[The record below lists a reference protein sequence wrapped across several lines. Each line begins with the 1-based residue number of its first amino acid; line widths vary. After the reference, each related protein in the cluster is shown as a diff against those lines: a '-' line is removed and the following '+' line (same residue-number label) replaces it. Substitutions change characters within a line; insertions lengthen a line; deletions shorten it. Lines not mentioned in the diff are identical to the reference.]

1 MAASSTSTSLQPLPA
16 STGRRRSN
24 SNLPQLQ
31 LSSASTASTIS
42 SAPPPLSPVDSSYS
56 DSSSPTISTP
66 ADDVPLLLTDS
77 AAKHQSNMLF
87 IVAARLFDWANP
99 PHPTSVPP
107 FDDDLVLPLSAS
119 HRQTTFD
126 IPEKPSVRH
135 AWSAW
140 YHGIPPINTPLIV
153 VILSFPASTLLVLVA
168 LTSLPISLSWPRTLT
183 DLSQLGRQLHGYSQA
198 GWIPFLHVIAAMS
211 VTAVWKHAWSIPGAV
226 IWNVLAGALFSP
238 SYATIL
244 LTLLTTLGS
253 VLASQLAKPLAP
265 FLTYAFPK
273 ALAMTR
279 TALALEPPSPSPS
292 TPDASIPLTPIA
304 RSRGPGTGRSAL
316 YPPLTTPTFSLSVS
330 PPTPSSLPS
339 TPLTPSTSS
348 NPPASTRPT
357 AQVHA
362 NAKHQKQKS
371 AAWVRL
377 SVLRLIGIV
386 PWSGINIACGVTAV
400 PVRDSA
406 LGAFIGSLPWT
417 AVTCQIGDILQT
429 LASSTS
435 SLSSSPGPAADLASS
450 LPSASSASAAVAAA
464 AAAASA
470 ALLSSI
476 NSTAPSSPLD
486 ATSTASLLNTL
497 HSSTTTSGAQGAVYT
512 HTTSSQTI
520 QTILLSPEILFKLVF
535 LTVLSLAPILGRERL
550 RAFVEGRT
558 SSSSSASGDEV
569 DAEKEEGSTA
579 GDVQESPSASAGG
592 NACIANANVGA
603 CISNARRELGVGVN
617 GGGGSPN
624 GLGNGHVKKRGR
636 HYKRFS
642 SFSMPH
648 FPNLPTLNLPHLPHL
663 PHMPNLPHLSHN
675 GNSGVAELPQTSA
688 TAPVPGGEGEG
699 VRSWRAHLRATLSSV
714 GGAMESVGGAIGG
727 VGAGVAEVV
736 GGPEWRRR
744 ERERELEVL
753 VREKRDMEREV

>member
-31 LSSASTASTIS
+31 LLSSASASSSSSS
-42 SAPPPLSPVDSSYS
+42 SAPPPLSPVDSTCS

-66 ADDVPLLLTDS
+66 ADDVPLTHSS
-77 AAKHQSNMLF
+77 AKQQSNMLF

-99 PHPTSVPP
+99 AQPNSVPP

-119 HRQTTFD
+119 HHHTAFD
-126 IPEKPSVRH
+126 IPEKQSVRH

-140 YHGIPPINTPLIV
+140 YHGIPPVNTPLII
-153 VILSFPASTLLVLVA
+153 VILSFPASTLLVLLV

-238 SYATIL
+238 LYATIL

-279 TALALEPPSPSPS
+279 TALALEPPPPA
-292 TPDASIPLTPIA
+292 DASIPLTPIA
-304 RSRGPGTGRSAL
+304 APITRSRGQGAGRSAL
-316 YPPLTTPTFSLSVS
+316 YPPLTTPAFSLSVS

-339 TPLTPSTSS
+339 TPSTPLTSS
-348 NPPASTRPT
+348 SPNHSKPA
-357 AQVHA
+357 QA

-400 PVRDSA
+400 PVKDSA

-435 SLSSSPGPAADLASS
+435 SLSSSSSPGSAADLMSS

-476 NSTAPSSPLD
+476 NSTVPSSPLD
-486 ATSTASLLNTL
+486 ATTTASLHNTL
-497 HSSTTTSGAQGAVYT
+497 HSSSLTSGALGALYT
-512 HTTSSQTI
+512 QTI

-550 RAFVEGRT
+550 RAFVEGKT
-558 SSSSSASGDEV
+558 ASSSSASSVD
-569 DAEKEEGSTA
+569 DAEEQEVGDQ
-579 GDVQESPSASAGG
+579 GNVGNDVQGSPSAGG
-592 NACIANANVGA
+592 NACVANANA
-603 CISNARRELGVGVN
+603 CISNARRKLGVGVN

-624 GLGNGHVKKRGR
+624 GLGNGHVKKRRR

-642 SFSMPH
+642 SLSMPH
-648 FPNLPTLNLPHLPHL
+648 FPNLPTINLPHL
-663 PHMPNLPHLSHN
+663 PNLPHLSHN
-675 GNSGVAELPQTSA
+675 THDTHNTHKSLTDLPQTSA
-688 TAPVPGGEGEG
+688 TTPSQDVK
-699 VRSWRAHLRATLSSV
+699 SWREHLRATLS
-714 GGAMESVGGAIGG
+714 SVGGAIGG

-753 VREKRDMEREV
+753 VREKHGMEREV

>member
-1 MAASSTSTSLQPLPA
+1 MVEDIAETEEWMQKLGSVEGPEGVGMEQGRSCRKRKRVSELAMLLPPASRHRASSTSTSLQPLPA
-16 STGRRRSN
+16 ATGRRRSN

-31 LSSASTASTIS
+31 LSS
-42 SAPPPLSPVDSSYS
+42 SAAPSIGTPPLSPVGSSFS

-66 ADDVPLLLTDS
+66 SDEIPPTEHS
-77 AAKHQSNMLF
+77 QKQQSNMLF
-87 IVAARLFDWANP
+87 IVAARLFEWANP
-99 PHPTSVPP
+99 AQSPP
-107 FDDDLVLPLSAS
+107 AFDDDLVLPLSAS
-119 HRQTTFD
+119 HHQTTFD
-126 IPEKPSVRH
+126 IPEKPTSVRH

-140 YHGIPPINTPLIV
+140 YRGIPPINTPLIV

-168 LTSLPISLSWPRTLT
+168 LTSLPISLSWPRTLS
-183 DLSQLGRQLHGYSQA
+183 DLSQLGRELHGYSQA
-198 GWIPFLHVIAAMS
+198 GWIPFLHVVAAMS

-244 LTLLTTLGS
+244 LTLLTTIGS

-279 TALALEPPSPSPS
+279 TALALEAPAPAPLPSQS
-292 TPDASIPLTPIA
+292 T
-304 RSRGPGTGRSAL
+304 L
-316 YPPLTTPTFSLSVS
+316 YPPLTTPSFSLS
-330 PPTPSSLPS
+330 PPTPSPSPSSAYPPS
-339 TPLTPSTSS
+339 TPTTS
-348 NPPASTRPT
+348 
-357 AQVHA
+357 
-362 NAKHQKQKS
+362 KHQKQKS

-400 PVRDSA
+400 PIRDSA

-429 LASSTS
+429 LASSTA
-435 SLSSSPGPAADLASS
+435 SLSSSSAPALSPSDLAS
-450 LPSASSASAAVAAA
+450 SASSASAVVAAA

-476 NSTAPSSPLD
+476 NSTLPSSPLD
-486 ATSTASLLNTL
+486 ATTSSALRDTL
-497 HSSTTTSGAQGAVYT
+497 TTTAPNTVYT
-512 HTTSSQTI
+512 HAPASQTI

-550 RAFVEGRT
+550 RAFVEGRST
-558 SSSSSASGDEV
+558 STSASSPPSAD
-569 DAEKEEGSTA
+569 DAEEQQPAEQTSGGA
-579 GDVQESPSASAGG
+579 PAAG
-592 NACIANANVGA
+592 NACLANANA
-603 CISNARRELGVGVN
+603 CISNARRD
-617 GGGGSPN
+617 GGAGGSPN
-624 GLGNGHVKKRGR
+624 GLGNGRVKKRGR

-648 FPNLPTLNLPHLPHL
+648 FPNLPNLPTLNLPHLPHL
-663 PHMPNLPHLSHN
+663 PNLPHMHLSDSA
-675 GNSGVAELPQTSA
+675 GAELPQTSP
-688 TAPVPGGEGEG
+688 TSPSLE
-699 VRSWRAHLRATLSSV
+699 VRSWREQLRATLGGAMDSV
-714 GGAMESVGGAIGG
+714 GGVVSGAIGGVGG

-753 VREKRDMEREV
+753 VREKRDLEREV